1 VGKRNQIILYVLKK
15 IQLAIFLFLS
25 AFVFAQKSTDEQ
37 LADQF
42 FQNKEYDKASV
53 YYEKLYDKNSQL
65 YYMPYYKCLL
75 ATGDFKKAEKI
86 VKKQL
91 RALPT
96 DLFYY
101 VDLGQVYKAD
111 SNTTKAKEQYTKAIK
126 ELGPDLSQTLQ
137 LGKAFMYVKEYD
149 YAIEA
154 YKKGRKYN
162 EHVYPFFYEIAEA
175 YKAKGDVR
183 GMINEYLD
191 AISFKETDL
200 QNVQMQL
207 QNSLGYDDEKGGFN
221 NPILK
226 QELQRR
232 IQQHPDKTVY
242 SEFLIYILVQQKDF
256 ESAFI
261 QSKALDKRQKE
272 EGFRIMDLGKL
283 CVLNEDYET
292 AQQCFDY
299 VIAKGKDNFNY
310 AQACI
315 ESANALFE
323 KIITQKNYTPADL
336 TEAEQKLKN
345 TIAQFGYNQL
355 SVSVVHKLA
364 ILQGFYLNKVQDA
377 IDMLNEAINTPG
389 IDKASAAELK
399 LDLGDLLL
407 ISGDVWEA
415 SLFYSQVEKAY
426 KYEPIGQAKFRNAKI
441 AFYTGDFKW
450 AKAQLDVLK
459 GATSKLISNDAMD
472 MSLVISDAIGVD
484 TNEVPL
490 QMFASADLLLLQHK
504 TKEGLQRL
512 DSINILFDNHSLA
525 DDIYYKK
532 GQVFAQEGKYKEA
545 LEAYQRVVDVYG
557 EEIYGDDALF
567 KMAEIYQ
574 YNLKD
579 IEKAKA
585 LYQEFLTKY
594 PGSVYSVEARKRFR
608 KLRGD
613 VVN

>member
-1 VGKRNQIILYVLKK
+1 MRKFLCCIL
-15 IQLAIFLFLS
+15 IFL
-25 AFVFAQKSTDEQ
+25 AHIYVFAQKNTDEQ
-37 LADQF
+37 LANQF
-42 FQNKEYDKASV
+42 FQNKEYDKASI
-53 YYEKLYDKNSQL
+53 YFEKLYDKNSDA
-65 YYMPYYKCLL
+65 YYNPYFKCLL
-75 ATGDFKKAEKI
+75 ATHNLKKAEKI
-86 VKKQL
+86 AKRQIKSY
-91 RALPT
+91 PP

-101 VDLGQVYKAD
+101 VDLAQVYQAD
-111 SNTTKAKEQYTKAIK
+111 SNATKAKDQYTKAIK
-126 ELGPDLSQTLQ
+126 ELGRDVSQTLD
-137 LGKAFMYVKEYD
+137 LGKAFIGVKEYD
-149 YAIEA
+149 YAIET

-162 EHVYPFFYEIAEA
+162 GQIYPFFYEMADV
-175 YKAKGDVR
+175 YKAKGDIR
-183 GMINEYLD
+183 AMINEYLD

-200 QNVQMQL
+200 QNVEMQL

-226 QELQRR
+226 QELQKR
-232 IQQHPDKTVY
+232 IQQHPDQTVF
-242 SEFLIYILVQQKDF
+242 SDFLIYILVQQKDF

-261 QSKALDKRQKE
+261 QSKALDKRSKE

-283 CVLNEDYET
+283 CVLNEDFET
-292 AQQCFDY
+292 AQKCYDY

-310 AQACI
+310 SQACI
-315 ESANALFE
+315 ESANAQFE
-323 KIITQKNYTPADL
+323 KIIKQKNYTQTDL
-336 TEAEQKLKN
+336 TEVEQKLKN
-345 TIAQFGYNQL
+345 TIKQFGYNQL

-364 ILQGFYLNKVQDA
+364 ILQGFYLNKVQEA
-377 IDMLNEAINTPG
+377 IDMLNEVLSTPG
-389 IDKASAAELK
+389 IDKASSAELK

-407 ISGDVWEA
+407 IAGDVWDA
-415 SLFYSQVEKAY
+415 SLSYSQVEKAY
-426 KYEPIGQAKFRNAKI
+426 KYDPIGQEAKFRNAKI

-472 MSLVISDAIGVD
+472 LSLVISDAIGVD

-504 TKEGLQRL
+504 NEQGLRRL

-525 DDIYYKK
+525 DDIYFKK
-532 GQVFAQEGKYKEA
+532 AQVFTQEGKYKEA

-557 EEIYGDDALF
+557 DKIYGDDAMF

-594 PGSVYSVEARKRFR
+594 PGSVYTVEARKRFR

-613 VVN
+613 VIN

>member
-1 VGKRNQIILYVLKK
+1 MRNFLCFIL
-15 IQLAIFLFLS
+15 ILFVPIY
-25 AFVFAQKSTDEQ
+25 VFAQKNTDEQ
-37 LADQF
+37 LANQF
-42 FQNKEYDKASV
+42 FQNKEYDKASI
-53 YYEKLYDKNSQL
+53 YFEKLYNQNSDA
-65 YYMPYYKCLL
+65 YYTPYFKCLL
-75 ATGDFKKAEKI
+75 ATRNFKKAEKI
-86 VKKQL
+86 AKRQIKSY
-91 RALPT
+91 PP

-101 VDLGQVYKAD
+101 VDLGQVYLAD
-111 SNTTKAKEQYTKAIK
+111 SNITKAKEQYEKAIK
-126 ELGPDLSQTLQ
+126 EVGKDVSQTLD
-137 LGKAFMYVKEYD
+137 LGKAFVGVKEFD
-149 YAIEA
+149 CAIET

-162 EHVYPFFYEIAEA
+162 GQIYPFFYEMADV
-175 YKAKGDVR
+175 YKAKGDIR
-183 GMINEYLD
+183 AMINEYLD
-191 AISFKETDL
+191 AINFKETEL

-226 QELQRR
+226 QELQKR
-232 IQQHPDKTVY
+232 IQQHPDKIAY
-242 SEFLIYILVQQKDF
+242 SDFLIYILVQQKDF

-261 QSKALDKRQKE
+261 QSKALDKRLKE

-283 CVLNEDYET
+283 CVLNEDFET
-292 AQQCFDY
+292 AQQCYDY
-299 VIAKGKDNFNY
+299 VIAKGKENFNY
-310 AQACI
+310 SQACI
-315 ESANALFE
+315 ESANAQYE
-323 KIITQKNYTPADL
+323 KIIKQKNYTQTDL
-336 TEAEQKLKN
+336 TEVEQKLKN
-345 TIAQFGYNQL
+345 TIKQFGYNQL

-364 ILQGFYLNKVQDA
+364 LLQGFYLNKAQEA
-377 IDMLNEAINTPG
+377 INMLNEVISTPG

-407 ISGDVWEA
+407 IIGDVWEA
-415 SLFYSQVEKAY
+415 SLSYSQVEKAY
-426 KYEPIGQAKFRNAKI
+426 KYDPIGQEAKFRNAKI

-472 MSLVISDAIGVD
+472 LSLVISDAIGVD

-504 TKEGLQRL
+504 TTEGLQRL

-525 DDIYYKK
+525 DDIYFKK
-532 GQVFAQEGKYKEA
+532 AQVFTQEGKYKEA
-545 LEAYQRVVDVYG
+545 LEAYQRIVEVYG
-557 EEIYGDDALF
+557 DKIYGDDALF

-594 PGSVYSVEARKRFR
+594 PGSVYTVEARKRFR

-613 VVN
+613 VIN

>member
-1 VGKRNQIILYVLKK
+1 MKNVFLS
-15 IQLAIFLFLS
+15 IFLFLS
-25 AFVFAQKSTDEQ
+25 GIIFAQKNTDDQ

-42 FQNKEYDKASV
+42 FQTKEYGKAAI
-53 YYEKLYDKNSQL
+53 YYEKLYDKNPTL
-65 YYMPYYKCLL
+65 YYTPYFKCLL
-75 ATGDFKKAEKI
+75 ATSDFKKAEKI
-86 VKKQL
+86 AKKQL
-91 RALPT
+91 KSFPQ
-96 DLFYY
+96 DLFHY

-111 SNTTKAKEQYTKAIK
+111 SNLTKAKEQYTKAIK
-126 ELGPDLSQTLQ
+126 ELGIDISQTLQ
-137 LGKAFMYVKEYD
+137 LGKAFIGVKEFD
-149 YAIEA
+149 YAIET

-162 EHVYPFFYEIAEA
+162 EHIYPFFYESADA
-175 YKAKGDVR
+175 YKAKGDIR
-183 GMINEYLD
+183 SMINEYLD
-191 AISFKETDL
+191 ALSFKETEL

-226 QELQRR
+226 QELQKR
-232 IQQHPDKTVY
+232 IQQHPDKIIY
-242 SEFLIYILVQQKDF
+242 SDFLIYILTQQKDF
-256 ESAFI
+256 GGAFI

-315 ESANALFE
+315 ESANAQFE
-323 KIITQKNYTPADL
+323 KISRQKNYTQADL
-336 TEAEQKLKN
+336 LEVEQKLKN
-345 TIAQFGYNQL
+345 TIKQFGYNQL

-364 ILQGFYLNKVQDA
+364 MLQGFYLNKVQ
-377 IDMLNEAINTPG
+377 EAINMLTEVLNMPG

-415 SLFYSQVEKAY
+415 SLSYSQVEKAY
-426 KYEPIGQAKFRNAKI
+426 KYEPIGQEAKFRNAKI

-472 MSLVISDAIGVD
+472 LSLVISAAIGID

-490 QMFASADLLLLQHK
+490 QMFAAADLLLLQHK
-504 TKEGLQRL
+504 TQQGLQRL

-525 DDIYYKK
+525 DDIYFKK
-532 GQVFAQEGKYKEA
+532 AQIFTQEGKYKEA
-545 LEAYQRVVDVYG
+545 VDAYQRVVDVYG

-585 LYQEFLTKY
+585 LYQDFLTKY

>member
-1 VGKRNQIILYVLKK
+1 MM
-15 IQLAIFLFLS
+15 
-25 AFVFAQKSTDEQ
+25 FAQKNVDEQ

-42 FQNKEYDKASV
+42 FQNKEYSKAV
-53 YYEKLYDKNSQL
+53 IYYEKLYSDNPIA
-65 YYMPYYKCLL
+65 YYTPYFKCLL
-75 ATGDFKKAEKI
+75 ATQEFKKAEKI
-86 VKKQL
+86 TRRQL
-91 RALPT
+91 KSSPA

-101 VDLGQVYKAD
+101 VDLAQVYKAD
-111 SNTTKAKEQYTKAIK
+111 SNITKANDQYEKAIK
-126 ELGPDLSQTLQ
+126 ELGTDISQVLQ
-137 LGKAFMYVKEYD
+137 LGKAFVGVKQFD
-149 YAIEA
+149 YALEA

-162 EHVYPFFYEIAEA
+162 AQVYPFFYEMADV
-175 YKAKGDVR
+175 YKAKGDIK

-191 AISFKETDL
+191 AIGFKETEL
-200 QNVQMQL
+200 QNVQIQL

-221 NPILK
+221 NPVLK
-226 QELQRR
+226 QELQKR
-232 IQQHPDKTVY
+232 IQQHPDKVIYSDFLVY
-242 SEFLIYILVQQKDF
+242 IFIQQKDF

-272 EGFRIMDLGKL
+272 EGIRIMDLGKL

-310 AQACI
+310 SQACI
-315 ESANALFE
+315 ESANAQFE
-323 KIITQKNYTPADL
+323 KIIKQKNYTQTDL
-336 TEAEQKLKN
+336 TDVEQKLKN
-345 TIAQFGYNQL
+345 TLTQFGYNQL
-355 SVSVVHKLA
+355 SLTIVHKLA
-364 ILQGFYLNKVQDA
+364 VLQGFYLNKTQEA
-377 IDMLNEAINTPG
+377 IDMLNGVITTPG

-407 ISGDVWEA
+407 INGDVWDA
-415 SLFYSQVEKAY
+415 SLSYSQVEKAY
-426 KYEPIGQAKFRNAKI
+426 KYEAIGQEAKFRNAKI

-459 GATSKLISNDAMD
+459 GATSKLIANDAMD
-472 MSLVISDAIGVD
+472 LSLVISDAIGVD
-484 TNEVPL
+484 TNIVPL

-504 TKEGLQRL
+504 TLAGLQRM

-525 DDIYYKK
+525 DDIYFKK
-532 GQVFAQEGKYKEA
+532 AQVYTQEGKYKEA
-545 LEAYQRVVDVYG
+545 IEAYQRVVDAYG
-557 EEIYGDDALF
+557 DEIYGDDALF
-567 KMAEIYQ
+567 RMAEINQ

-585 LYQEFLTKY
+585 LYQEFLSKY
-594 PGSVYSVEARKRFR
+594 PGSVYTVEARKRFR

>member
-1 VGKRNQIILYVLKK
+1 LKNVF
-15 IQLAIFLFLS
+15 LSIFLFLS
-25 AFVFAQKSTDEQ
+25 GIIFAQKNTDDQ

-42 FQNKEYDKASV
+42 FQTKEYGKAAI
-53 YYEKLYDKNSQL
+53 YYEKLYDKNPTL
-65 YYMPYYKCLL
+65 YYTPYFKCLL
-75 ATGDFKKAEKI
+75 ATSDFKKAEKI
-86 VKKQL
+86 AKKQL
-91 RALPT
+91 KSFPQ
-96 DLFYY
+96 DLFHY

-111 SNTTKAKEQYTKAIK
+111 SNLTKAKEQYTKAIK
-126 ELGPDLSQTLQ
+126 ELGIDISQTLQ
-137 LGKAFMYVKEYD
+137 LGKAFIGVKEFD
-149 YAIEA
+149 YAIET

-162 EHVYPFFYEIAEA
+162 EHIYPFFYESADA
-175 YKAKGDVR
+175 YKAKGDIR
-183 GMINEYLD
+183 SMINEYLD
-191 AISFKETDL
+191 ALSFKETEL

-226 QELQRR
+226 QELQKR
-232 IQQHPDKTVY
+232 IQQHPDKIIY
-242 SEFLIYILVQQKDF
+242 SDFLIYILTQQKDF
-256 ESAFI
+256 GGAFI

-315 ESANALFE
+315 ESANAQFE
-323 KIITQKNYTPADL
+323 KISRQKNYTQADL
-336 TEAEQKLKN
+336 LEVEQKLKN
-345 TIAQFGYNQL
+345 TIKQFGYNQL

-364 ILQGFYLNKVQDA
+364 MLQGFYLNKVQ
-377 IDMLNEAINTPG
+377 EAINMLTEVLNMPG

-415 SLFYSQVEKAY
+415 SLSYSQVEKAY
-426 KYEPIGQAKFRNAKI
+426 KYEPIGQEAKFRNAKI

-472 MSLVISDAIGVD
+472 LSLVISAAIGID

-490 QMFASADLLLLQHK
+490 QMFAAADLLLLQHK
-504 TKEGLQRL
+504 TQQGLQRL

-525 DDIYYKK
+525 DDIYFKK
-532 GQVFAQEGKYKEA
+532 AQIFTQEGKYKEA
-545 LEAYQRVVDVYG
+545 VDAYQRVVDVYG

-585 LYQEFLTKY
+585 LYQDFLTKY

>member
-1 VGKRNQIILYVLKK
+1 MRSFLCFILCLV
-15 IQLAIFLFLS
+15 IGTS
-25 AFVFAQKSTDEQ
+25 VFAQKNTDEQ
-37 LADQF
+37 LANQF
-42 FQNKEYDKASV
+42 LQNKEYDKASI
-53 YYEKLYDKNSQL
+53 YFEKLYDKNSDV
-65 YYMPYYKCLL
+65 YYTPYFKCLL
-75 ATGDFKKAEKI
+75 AIKNLKKAEKI
-86 VKKQL
+86 AKRQIKL
-91 RALPT
+91 YPP

-101 VDLGQVYKAD
+101 VDLAQVYLAD
-111 SNTTKAKEQYTKAIK
+111 SNVTKAKEQYVKAIK
-126 ELGPDLSQTLQ
+126 ELGPDISQTLD
-137 LGKAFMYVKEYD
+137 LGKAFIGVKEFD
-149 YAIEA
+149 YAIET

-162 EHVYPFFYEIAEA
+162 GQLYPFFYEMADV
-175 YKAKGDVR
+175 YKAKGDIR
-183 GMINEYLD
+183 AMINEYLD
-191 AISFKETDL
+191 AVSFKETEL

-226 QELQRR
+226 QELQKR
-232 IQQHPDKTVY
+232 IQQHPDKIVY
-242 SEFLIYILVQQKDF
+242 SDFLIYILVQQKDF

-261 QSKALDKRQKE
+261 QSKALDKRLKE

-283 CVLNEDYET
+283 CVLNEDFET
-292 AQQCFDY
+292 AQQCYDY
-299 VIAKGKDNFNY
+299 VIAKGKENFNY
-310 AQACI
+310 SQACI
-315 ESANALFE
+315 ESANAQFE
-323 KIITQKNYTPADL
+323 RIIKQKNYTQIDL
-336 TEAEQKLKN
+336 TDVEQKLKN
-345 TIAQFGYNQL
+345 TIKQFGYNQL

-364 ILQGFYLNKVQDA
+364 ILQGFYLNKVQEA
-377 IDMLNEAINTPG
+377 IDMLNEVISTPG

-399 LDLGDLLL
+399 LDLGDLFL
-407 ISGDVWEA
+407 IAGDVWEA
-415 SLFYSQVEKAY
+415 SLSYSQVEKAY
-426 KYEPIGQAKFRNAKI
+426 KYDPIGQEAKFRNAKI

-472 MSLVISDAIGVD
+472 LSLVISDAIGID

-504 TKEGLQRL
+504 TVEGLQRM

-525 DDIYYKK
+525 DDIYFKK
-532 GQVFAQEGKYKEA
+532 AQVFTQEGKYKEA
-545 LEAYQRVVDVYG
+545 LEAYQRIVDVHG
-557 EEIYGDDALF
+557 DKIYGDDALF

-594 PGSVYSVEARKRFR
+594 PGSVYTVEARKRFR

-613 VVN
+613 VIN

>member
-1 VGKRNQIILYVLKK
+1 MKK
-15 IQLAIFLFLS
+15 TFFGIFLFLS
-25 AFVFAQKSTDEQ
+25 GIIFAQKNTDEQ

-42 FQNKEYDKASV
+42 FQVKEYGKAAI
-53 YYEKLYDKNSQL
+53 YYEKLYDKNPTL
-65 YYMPYYKCLL
+65 YYTPYFKCLL
-75 ATGDFKKAEKI
+75 ATSDLKKAEKI
-86 VKKQL
+86 AKKQL
-91 RALPT
+91 KSFPE

-111 SNTTKAKEQYTKAIK
+111 SNLTKAKEQYAKAIK
-126 ELGPDLSQTLQ
+126 ELGADISQTLQ
-137 LGKAFMYVKEYD
+137 LGKAFIGVKEFD
-149 YAIEA
+149 YAIET

-162 EHVYPFFYEIAEA
+162 ERIYPFFFESADA
-175 YKAKGDVR
+175 YKAKGDIR
-183 GMINEYLD
+183 SMINEYLD
-191 AISFKETDL
+191 ALSFKETEL

-226 QELQRR
+226 QELQKR
-232 IQQHPDKTVY
+232 IQQHPDKIIY
-242 SEFLIYILVQQKDF
+242 SDFLIYILTQQKDF
-256 ESAFI
+256 EGAFI

-315 ESANALFE
+315 ESANAQFE
-323 KIITQKNYTPADL
+323 KISRQKNYTQADL
-336 TEAEQKLKN
+336 LEVEQKLKN
-345 TIAQFGYNQL
+345 TIKQFGYNQL

-364 ILQGFYLNKVQDA
+364 VLQGFYLNKVQEA
-377 IDMLNEAINTPG
+377 IDMLTEVINTPG

-415 SLFYSQVEKAY
+415 SLSYSQVEKAY
-426 KYEPIGQAKFRNAKI
+426 KYDPIGQEAKFRNAKI

-472 MSLVISDAIGVD
+472 LSLVISDAIGID

-504 TKEGLQRL
+504 TQQGLQRL
-512 DSINILFDNHSLA
+512 DSINIVFDNHSLS
-525 DDIYYKK
+525 DDIYFKK
-532 GQVFAQEGKYKEA
+532 AQIFTQEGKYKEA
-545 LEAYQRVVDVYG
+545 LEAYQRIVDVYG

-579 IEKAKA
+579 IEKAKT

>member
-1 VGKRNQIILYVLKK
+1 MKNVFLS
-15 IQLAIFLFLS
+15 IFLFLS
-25 AFVFAQKSTDEQ
+25 GIIFAQKNTDDQ

-42 FQNKEYDKASV
+42 FQTKEYGKAAI
-53 YYEKLYDKNSQL
+53 YYEKLYDKNPTL
-65 YYMPYYKCLL
+65 YYTPYFKCLL
-75 ATGDFKKAEKI
+75 ATSDFKKAEKI
-86 VKKQL
+86 AKKQL
-91 RALPT
+91 KSFPQ
-96 DLFYY
+96 DLFHY

-111 SNTTKAKEQYTKAIK
+111 SNLTKAKEQYTKAIK
-126 ELGPDLSQTLQ
+126 ELGIDISQTLQ
-137 LGKAFMYVKEYD
+137 LGKAFIGVKEFD
-149 YAIEA
+149 YAIET

-162 EHVYPFFYEIAEA
+162 EHIYPFFYESADA
-175 YKAKGDVR
+175 YKAKGDIR
-183 GMINEYLD
+183 SMINEYLD
-191 AISFKETDL
+191 ALSFKETEL

-226 QELQRR
+226 QELQKR
-232 IQQHPDKTVY
+232 IQQHPDKIIY
-242 SEFLIYILVQQKDF
+242 SDFLIYILTQQKDF
-256 ESAFI
+256 GGAFI

-315 ESANALFE
+315 ESANAQFE
-323 KIITQKNYTPADL
+323 KISRQKNYTQADL
-336 TEAEQKLKN
+336 LEVEQKLKN
-345 TIAQFGYNQL
+345 TIKQFGYNQL

-364 ILQGFYLNKVQDA
+364 MLQGFYLNKVQ
-377 IDMLNEAINTPG
+377 EAINMLTEVLNMPG

-415 SLFYSQVEKAY
+415 SLSYSQVEKAY
-426 KYEPIGQAKFRNAKI
+426 KYEPIGQEAKFRNAKI

-472 MSLVISDAIGVD
+472 LSLVISAAIGID

-504 TKEGLQRL
+504 TQQGLQRL

-525 DDIYYKK
+525 DDIYFKK
-532 GQVFAQEGKYKEA
+532 AQIFTQEGKYKEA
-545 LEAYQRVVDVYG
+545 VDAYQRVVDVYG

-585 LYQEFLTKY
+585 LYQDFLTKY

-608 KLRGD
+608 KLRCD

>member
-1 VGKRNQIILYVLKK
+1 MKK
-15 IQLAIFLFLS
+15 AFLLIFLFFS
-25 AFVFAQKSTDEQ
+25 GIAFAQKSTDEQ

-42 FQNKEYDKASV
+42 FQAKEYSKAV
-53 YYEKLYDKNSQL
+53 IYYEKLYDKNPAL
-65 YYMPYYKCLL
+65 YYTPYFRCLL
-75 ATGDFKKAEKI
+75 ATSDFKKAEKI
-86 VKKQL
+86 AKKQL
-91 RALPT
+91 KSFPD

-111 SNTTKAKEQYTKAIK
+111 SNLVKAKEQYAKAIK
-126 ELGPDLSQTLQ
+126 ELGPDISQTLQ
-137 LGKAFMYVKEYD
+137 LGKSFMSVKEFD

-162 EHVYPFFYEIAEA
+162 EHVYPFFYEMADA
-175 YKAKGDVR
+175 YKAKGDIR
-183 GMINEYLD
+183 AMINEYLD
-191 AISFKETDL
+191 ALSFKETEL

-226 QELQRR
+226 QELQKR
-232 IQQHPDKTVY
+232 IQQHPDRVIY
-242 SEFLIYILVQQKDF
+242 SDFLVYILIQQKDF
-256 ESAFI
+256 EGAFI
-261 QSKALDKRQKE
+261 HSKALDKRQKE

-315 ESANALFE
+315 ESTNAQFE
-323 KIITQKNYTPADL
+323 KISRQKDYTQADL
-336 TEAEQKLKN
+336 LDVEQKLKN
-345 TIAQFGYNQL
+345 TIKQFGYNQL

-364 ILQGFYLNKVQDA
+364 ILQGFYLNKVQEA
-377 IDMLNEAINTPG
+377 IDMLNEVINTPG

-415 SLFYSQVEKAY
+415 SLSYSQVEKAF
-426 KYEPIGQAKFRNAKI
+426 KYEPIGQEAKFRNAKV

-472 MSLVISDAIGVD
+472 LSLVISDAIGID

-532 GQVFAQEGKYKEA
+532 AQVFTQEGKYKEA
-545 LEAYQRVVDVYG
+545 LEAYQRIVEVYG
-557 EEIYGDDALF
+557 EAIYGDDALF

-585 LYQEFLTKY
+585 MYQEFLNKY

>member
-1 VGKRNQIILYVLKK
+1 MY
-15 IQLAIFLFLS
+15 
-25 AFVFAQKSTDEQ
+25 VFAQKNTDEQ
-37 LADQF
+37 LANQF
-42 FQNKEYDKASV
+42 FQNKEYDKASI
-53 YYEKLYDKNSQL
+53 YFEKLYSQNPDA
-65 YYMPYYKCLL
+65 YYTPYFKCLIASNNL
-75 ATGDFKKAEKI
+75 KKAEKI
-86 VKKQL
+86 VKRQIKL
-91 RALPT
+91 YPP

-101 VDLGQVYKAD
+101 VDLAQVYLAD
-111 SNTTKAKEQYTKAIK
+111 SNITKAKEQYAKAIK
-126 ELGPDLSQTLQ
+126 ELGTDISQELD
-137 LGKAFMYVKEYD
+137 LGKAFVGVKEFD

-154 YKKGRKYN
+154 YKKGRKYSGQI
-162 EHVYPFFYEIAEA
+162 YPFFYEMADV
-175 YKAKGDVR
+175 YKVKGDIR
-183 GMINEYLD
+183 AMINEYLD
-191 AISFKETDL
+191 AIGFKETEL

-226 QELQRR
+226 QELQKR
-232 IQQHPDKTVY
+232 IQQHPDKIVY
-242 SEFLIYILVQQKDF
+242 SDFLIYILVQQKDF

-261 QSKALDKRQKE
+261 QSKALDKRLKE

-283 CVLNEDYET
+283 CVLNEDFET
-292 AQQCFDY
+292 AQHCYDY
-299 VIAKGKDNFNY
+299 IIAKGKENFNY
-310 AQACI
+310 SQACI
-315 ESANALFE
+315 ESANAQYE
-323 KIITQKNYTPADL
+323 RIIKQKNYTQIDL
-336 TEAEQKLKN
+336 IEVEQKLKN
-345 TIAQFGYNQL
+345 TIKQFGYNQL

-364 ILQGFYLNKVQDA
+364 MLQGFYLNKAQEA
-377 IDMLNEAINTPG
+377 IDMLNEVISTPG

-407 ISGDVWEA
+407 IAGNVWDA
-415 SLFYSQVEKAY
+415 SLSYSQVEKAY
-426 KYEPIGQAKFRNAKI
+426 KYDPIGQEAKFRNAKI

-472 MSLVISDAIGVD
+472 LSLVISDAIGVD

-504 TKEGLQRL
+504 TEEGLRRM

-525 DDIYYKK
+525 DDIYYRKA
-532 GQVFAQEGKYKEA
+532 QVYTQEGKYKEA
-545 LEAYQRVVDVYG
+545 LEAYQRIVDVYG
-557 EEIYGDDALF
+557 DKIYGDDALF

-594 PGSVYSVEARKRFR
+594 PGSVYTVEARKRFR

-613 VVN
+613 VIN

>member
-1 VGKRNQIILYVLKK
+1 MKNL
-15 IQLAIFLFLS
+15 QLIFFFFLS
-25 AFVFAQKSTDEQ
+25 AVTFAQKNTDEQ

-42 FQNKEYDKASV
+42 FQNKEYGKAV
-53 YYEKLYDKNSQL
+53 IYYEKLYSNNPL
-65 YYMPYYKCLL
+65 TYYTPYFKCLV
-75 ATGDFKKAEKI
+75 ATSDLKKAEKI
-86 VKKQL
+86 VKRQL
-91 RALPT
+91 KSSPN
-96 DLFYY
+96 DLTYY
-101 VDLGQVYKAD
+101 IDLAQVYKAD
-111 SNTTKAKEQYTKAIK
+111 SNVSKANDQYIKAIK
-126 ELGPDLSQTLQ
+126 ELGPDISQTLQ
-137 LGKAFMYVKEYD
+137 LGKAFMGVKQFD
-149 YAIEA
+149 YAIET

-162 EHVYPFFYEIAEA
+162 ERIYPFFYEIADA
-175 YKAKGDVR
+175 DKAKGDVR

-191 AISFKETDL
+191 ALSFKETEL

-226 QELQRR
+226 QELQKR
-232 IQQHPDKTVY
+232 IQQHPDKIIY
-242 SEFLIYILVQQKDF
+242 SDFLIYILVQQKDF
-256 ESAFI
+256 EGAFI
-261 QSKALDKRQKE
+261 QSKALDKRLKE
-272 EGFRIMDLGKL
+272 EGFRMMDLGKL

-299 VIAKGKDNFNY
+299 IIAKGKNNFNY
-310 AQACI
+310 TQACI
-315 ESANALFE
+315 ESANAQFE
-323 KIITQKNYTPADL
+323 KIIKQKNYTQIDL
-336 TEAEQKLKN
+336 TDVEQKLKN

-355 SVSVVHKLA
+355 SIPIVHNLA
-364 ILQGFYLNKVQDA
+364 VLQGFYLNKVQEA
-377 IDMLNEAINTPG
+377 IDMLNEVINTPG
-389 IDKASAAELK
+389 IDKASASELK

-407 ISGDVWEA
+407 INGDIWEA
-415 SLFYSQVEKAY
+415 SLSYSQVEKAY
-426 KYEPIGQAKFRNAKI
+426 KYEAIGQEAKFRNAKI

-459 GATSKLISNDAMD
+459 GATSKLIANDAMD
-472 MSLVISDAIGVD
+472 LSLVISDAIGID
-484 TNEVPL
+484 TNIVPL

-504 TKEGLQRL
+504 TVAGLQRM

-525 DDIYYKK
+525 DDIYFKK
-532 GQVFAQEGKYKEA
+532 AQVFAQEGKYKEA
-545 LEAYQRVVDVYG
+545 IEAYQRVVDVYG
-557 EEIYGDDALF
+557 DEIYGDDALF

-594 PGSVYSVEARKRFR
+594 PGSVYTVEARKRFR

>member
-1 VGKRNQIILYVLKK
+1 MFLCIYV
-15 IQLAIFLFLS
+15 S
-25 AFVFAQKSTDEQ
+25 AFAQKSTDEQ
-37 LADQF
+37 LANQF

-53 YYEKLYDKNSQL
+53 YFEKLYDKNSDAF
-65 YYMPYYKCLL
+65 YTPYFKCLL
-75 ATGDFKKAEKI
+75 AINNFKKAEKI
-86 VKKQL
+86 AKHQL
-91 RALPT
+91 KLYPA

-101 VDLGQVYKAD
+101 VDLGQVYQAD
-111 SNTTKAKEQYTKAIK
+111 SNIVKAKDQYTKAVK
-126 ELGPDLSQTLQ
+126 ELGADISQTLD
-137 LGKAFMYVKEYD
+137 LGKAFVGVKEFD
-149 YAIEA
+149 YAIET

-162 EHVYPFFYEIAEA
+162 SYTYPFFYEMADV
-175 YKAKGDVR
+175 YKAKGDIR
-183 GMINEYLD
+183 AMINEYLD
-191 AISFKETDL
+191 AISFKETEL
-200 QNVQMQL
+200 SNVQMQL

-226 QELQRR
+226 QELQKR
-232 IQQHPDKTVY
+232 IQQHPDKIVY
-242 SEFLIYILVQQKDF
+242 SDFLIYILVQQKDF

-261 QSKALDKRQKE
+261 QSKALDKRLKE

-283 CVLNEDYET
+283 CVLNEDFEA
-292 AQQCFDY
+292 AQQCYDY
-299 VIAKGKDNFNY
+299 VIAKGPDNFNY

-315 ESANALFE
+315 ESANAQFE
-323 KIITQKNYTPADL
+323 RIIKQKNYTQTDL
-336 TEAEQKLKN
+336 TDVEQKLKN
-345 TIAQFGYNQL
+345 TIKQFGYNQL
-355 SVSVVHKLA
+355 SVSVIHKLA
-364 ILQGFYLNKVQDA
+364 VLQGFYLNKVQEA
-377 IDMLNEAINTPG
+377 IDMLNSVLSTPG

-407 ISGDVWEA
+407 IAGDVWEA
-415 SLFYSQVEKAY
+415 SLSYSQVEKAY
-426 KYEPIGQAKFRNAKI
+426 KYDPIGQEAKFRNAKI

-472 MSLVISDAIGVD
+472 LSLVISDAIGVD

-504 TKEGLQRL
+504 TVEGLQRM

-525 DDIYYKK
+525 DDIYFKK
-532 GQVFAQEGKYKEA
+532 GQIFAQEGKYKEA
-545 LEAYQRVVDVYG
+545 LEAYQRVVDAYG
-557 EEIYGDDALF
+557 DKIYGDDALF

-579 IEKAKA
+579 IEKAKT

-594 PGSVYSVEARKRFR
+594 PGSVYTVEARKRFR

>member
-1 VGKRNQIILYVLKK
+1 VRKFLCCIL
-15 IQLAIFLFLS
+15 IFL
-25 AFVFAQKSTDEQ
+25 AHIYVFAQKNTDEQ
-37 LADQF
+37 LANQF
-42 FQNKEYDKASV
+42 FQNKEYDKASI
-53 YYEKLYDKNSQL
+53 YFEKLYDKNSDA
-65 YYMPYYKCLL
+65 YYNPYFKCLL
-75 ATGDFKKAEKI
+75 ATHNLKKAEKI
-86 VKKQL
+86 AKRQIKSY
-91 RALPT
+91 PP

-101 VDLGQVYKAD
+101 VDLAQVYQAD
-111 SNTTKAKEQYTKAIK
+111 SNATKAKDQYTKAIK
-126 ELGPDLSQTLQ
+126 ELGRDVSQTLD
-137 LGKAFMYVKEYD
+137 LGKAFIGVKEYD
-149 YAIEA
+149 YAIET

-162 EHVYPFFYEIAEA
+162 GQIYPFFYEMADV
-175 YKAKGDVR
+175 YKAKGDIR
-183 GMINEYLD
+183 AMINEYLD

-200 QNVQMQL
+200 QNVEMQL

-226 QELQRR
+226 QELQKR
-232 IQQHPDKTVY
+232 IQQHPDQTVF
-242 SEFLIYILVQQKDF
+242 SDFLIYILVQQKDF

-261 QSKALDKRQKE
+261 QSKALDKRSKE

-283 CVLNEDYET
+283 CVLNEDFET
-292 AQQCFDY
+292 AQKCYDY

-310 AQACI
+310 SQACI
-315 ESANALFE
+315 ESANAQFE
-323 KIITQKNYTPADL
+323 KIIKQKNYTQTDL
-336 TEAEQKLKN
+336 TEVEQKLKN
-345 TIAQFGYNQL
+345 TIKQFGYNQL

-364 ILQGFYLNKVQDA
+364 ILQGFYLNKVQEA
-377 IDMLNEAINTPG
+377 IDMLNEVLSTPG
-389 IDKASAAELK
+389 IDKASSAELK

-407 ISGDVWEA
+407 IAGDVWDA
-415 SLFYSQVEKAY
+415 SLSYSQVEKAY
-426 KYEPIGQAKFRNAKI
+426 KYDPIGQEAKFRNAKI

-472 MSLVISDAIGVD
+472 LSLVISDAIGVD

-504 TKEGLQRL
+504 NEQGLRRL

-525 DDIYYKK
+525 DDIYFKK
-532 GQVFAQEGKYKEA
+532 AQVFTQEGKYKEA

-557 EEIYGDDALF
+557 DKIYGDDAMF

-594 PGSVYSVEARKRFR
+594 PGSVYTVEARKRFR

-613 VVN
+613 VIN